1 MSNLTLTIDEINT
14 KINEYECKLE
24 ALKKEKIK
32 RFNFIKYFNISKED
46 VKKYLENDLSVDVS
60 YEYNDHAMDEFGHD
74 ASAHLKVTY
83 DSEYLK
89 IDYEEQQGEGTE
101 SRYNPTIEC
110 EINGTDGA
118 INLLFKNLDDV
129 DVDDYEHE
137 YAYIELRN
145 IIENIATK

>member
-32 RFNFIKYFNISKED
+32 RFNFIKYFNISKKD
-46 VKKYLENDLSVDVS
+46 VKKYLEKDLTVDTS
-60 YEYNDHAMDEFGHD
+60 YEYNDHVMDEYGHD

-83 DSEYLK
+83 GSEYLK
-89 IDYEEQQGEGTE
+89 IDYKEQQGEGTE

-118 INLLFKNLDDV
+118 INFLFKNLDDV
-129 DVDDYEHE
+129 DVDDYEHQD
-137 YAYIELRN
+137 AYIELRD
-145 IIENIATK
+145 IIENIVTK

>member
-1 MSNLTLTIDEINT
+1 MNNSTLNIEEINT

-32 RFNFIKYFNISKED
+32 RFNFVKYFNISKED
-46 VKKYLENDLSVDVS
+46 VKKYLEKDLTVDVS
-60 YEYNDHAMDEFGHD
+60 YEYNDHAMDEYGHD

-83 DSEYLK
+83 GSEYLK

-101 SRYNPTIEC
+101 SRYDPTIEC

-118 INLLFKNLDDV
+118 ISLLFKNLDDV
-129 DVDDYEHE
+129 DVDDYEHK
-137 YAYIELRN
+137 YAYTELRDIIKN
-145 IIENIATK
+145 IVTK